1 MKQNKLF
8 IDSSVT
14 DAVIRTLAA
23 HPYLAALTVCL
34 LINPFYL
41 GACANVPNNA
51 LMIECIL
58 VFSGICFVFHRVYKS
73 NRFEKQ
79 QIKILAAIFLC
90 LIIIGA
96 YLYNRSQSK
105 GIWLFLGGSALL
117 LLVYYNADTQKHKEQ
132 LTALLIIGISFML
145 KFYYVFYTSVY
156 TRQQD
161 VGVFGGEDSHAGY
174 IEYLLFNHHLP
185 DFDVRDRWQFCHP
198 PLHHTISALWIY
210 INENIFGVGHDP
222 ARESLQTLSLFY
234 SMTIVI
240 SAYKIF
246 KYFKLKGNAL
256 YIPLIIT
263 AFHPT
268 FIILSGSINNDILS
282 IAFVMGAVV
291 CTLKWYE
298 NPTLKNIL
306 KIALC
311 VGLGMMTKLSAALV
325 APPIAVVFLVVF
337 IRKIKA
343 DGLKLLGQYAAF
355 GAVCIPLALWFE
367 IRNLI
372 KFDVPITYVQEMDK
386 NQLQYIGDQ
395 SFISRIT
402 DFSSHQLSSVFQ
414 QWAAWT
420 DNGEIT
426 GYNEYNPLIALLKN
440 SIFGEFINQNN
451 FAEGSYILTV
461 CTVLF
466 WLAALIAAIA
476 FTAMIVSAFSKK
488 CLKLMPKLFMI
499 IFWLVL
505 IINFYK
511 LAKDYPFTCSMNFR
525 YITPTVIIGS
535 LFYGTAIQRFS
546 EKDSKL
552 SVTAANVMSVLSIMF
567 ALLVSSVY
575 VELCLP
581 AY

>member
-1 MKQNKLF
+1 MKQNKL
-8 IDSSVT
+8 IINCSET
-14 DAVIRTLAA
+14 DTVIKALAA
-23 HPYLAALTVCL
+23 HPYIAALAVCL

-41 GACANVPNNA
+41 GAYTNIPNNA
-51 LMIECIL
+51 LMLECII
-58 VFSGICFVFHRVYKS
+58 VFSGVCFVLHRLYKIGKFKK
-73 NRFEKQ
+73 RQ
-79 QIKILAAIFLC
+79 VQVLAGIFLC
-90 LIIIGA
+90 LVIIGA
-96 YLYNRSQSK
+96 YFYNRSQTK
-105 GIWLFLGGSALL
+105 GIWIFVGGCALL
-117 LLVYYNADTQKHKEQ
+117 LLIYCNADTKNYKEQ
-132 LTALLIIGISFML
+132 LTALLIIGISFLL

-161 VGVFGGEDSHAGY
+161 VGLFGDEDSHAGY
-174 IEYLLFNHHLP
+174 IEYLLFNHQLP

-198 PLHHTISALWIY
+198 PLHHAISALWIY

-222 ARESLQTLSLFY
+222 ARESLQTLTLFY
-234 SMTIVI
+234 SMTIII

-246 KYFKLKGNAL
+246 KHFKLRGTAL

-263 AFHPT
+263 AFHPV
-268 FIILSGSINNDILS
+268 FIILSGSINNDVLS
-282 IAFVMGAVV
+282 VAFVMGAVV

-298 NPTLKNIL
+298 NQTLKNIL

-325 APPIAVVFLVVF
+325 APPIAVIFLVVF
-337 IRKIKA
+337 IKKIKT
-343 DGLKLLGQYAAF
+343 DGSKLFGQYAAF

-372 KFDVPITYVQEMDK
+372 KFDVPITYVQEMDT

-402 DFSSHQLSSVFQ
+402 DFSPHQLSSVFQ
-414 QWAAWT
+414 QWAAWN

-440 SIFGEFINQNN
+440 SIFGEFINKDCIP
-451 FAEGSYILTV
+451 EGSYILKF

-466 WLAALIAAIA
+466 WVAVLLAVIA

-488 CLKLMPKLFMI
+488 CGSLMPKLFMI
-499 IFWLVL
+499 VFYLVL
-505 IINFYK
+505 MVNFYK

-525 YITPTVIIGS
+525 YITPTAIIGA
-535 LFYGTAIQRFS
+535 LFYGVLIQRFN
-546 EKDSKL
+546 DSNSKT
-552 SVTAANVMSVLSIMF
+552 SAVAIKIMSVAAMVF
-567 ALLVSSVY
+567 ALLVTSVY
-575 VELCLP
+575 IEVCL
-581 AY
+581 ATK